1 MAQRFLEFQQQ
12 MDPGPRKEDY
22 CFPQQEADSSNGGLC
37 AFPPYHSA
45 AEQRQVPGQH
55 VEAEAWRA
63 DPTLLNPAGGP
74 AVESWPEPYQ
84 RQPSCQV
91 LKAVVD
97 QAENGPGTSCSL
109 ETPRVLLPGAVSQG
123 GLDGRETTWLGP
135 LKEGSSNTRSVP
147 KMCKGR
153 TTFTPEQLRVLL
165 HRFQLQRYVSAS
177 ERQDLAN
184 ALGLSSQQ
192 VKIWFQNRRMKVK
205 RVLKEPLDNPMATFL
220 PKDPS
225 QKNPVAIRNPHNY
238 MKRQFCNYLLPGQL
252 LPAPEPACPSWGNFQ
267 STFIKSALQ
276 YSNESVNFSIKKEAV
291 ALSSQPEAE
300 QGNGPVPLC
309 NPTAPVGHFSLQ
321 QVFPRSAHALP
332 RVSVPAHAL
341 PRISGPVFRQ
351 KTHSFVYERYNPVE
365 KQVEYEQVIIS

>member
-12 MDPGPRKEDY
+12 LDPGPRKEGY
-22 CFPQQEADSSNGGLC
+22 CFPQQEADPSDCGLC

-45 AEQRQVPGQH
+45 AEQRQVPEQH

-84 RQPSCQV
+84 RQPSCQM
-91 LKAVVD
+91 LKAVVN
-97 QAENGPGTSCSL
+97 QAESGPDTSRSL
-109 ETPRVLLPGAVSQG
+109 ETPRVLLSQADSQG
-123 GLDGRETTWLGP
+123 GLDARETTWLGP
-135 LKEGSSNTRSVP
+135 LKEGGSNTQSVP
-147 KMCKGR
+147 KICKGR
-153 TTFTPEQLRVLL
+153 TTFTAEQLKVLL

-205 RVLKEPLDNPMATFL
+205 RVLKEPLDNPMVTFS

-225 QKNPVAIRNPHNY
+225 QKNPVVFRNPPNY
-238 MKRQFCNYLLPGQL
+238 MKQQFRSYLLPSQL
-252 LPAPEPACPSWGNFQ
+252 LSAPEPVCPSLGNLQ
-267 STFIKSALQ
+267 STVIKSALQ
-276 YSNESVNFSIKKEAV
+276 YTNESVNFSIKKEAV

-300 QGNGPVPLC
+300 QGSYSVSPC
-309 NPTAPVGHFSLQ
+309 NPTIPVGHFSLQ
-321 QVFPRSAHALP
+321 QVFSRSAHALP
-332 RVSVPAHAL
+332 GVSVPAHAL
-341 PRISGPVFRQ
+341 PGVSGPVFRQ
-351 KTHSFVYERYNPVE
+351 KTHSFVYERYKPVE